1 MYEKVNALDKR
12 AIEELFL
19 SEDILMENAAMA
31 LERAVLQNASLGAK
45 VIILCGSG
53 DNGGDGYA
61 LARRLAGRFKT
72 LVFEMKPAKSPMC
85 QLQKERAKKVGVV
98 IKTYEEKNED
108 LECDVLIDCVVGSA
122 FKGELEPFLDF
133 ESLSQKARFKIACDI
148 PSGID
153 SKGRVDKGAFKADTT
168 ISMGAIKSCLLSDR
182 AKDYVGELKVGHL
195 GVFNRVYE
203 IPTDTFLLEKS
214 DLKLPLR
221 DKKNAHKGDYGHAH
235 VLLGKHSGAGLLSA
249 LSALSF
255 GSGVVSIQALEGEIT
270 SSNKP
275 LELVFCENFPNFLSA
290 FALGMGLES
299 FPKDFNKWL
308 ELAPCVLD
316 AGVFYHKEVLQAL
329 EKEVVLTPH
338 PKEFLSLLKLVGI
351 NISMLELLDNKLE
364 IARDFSQKYPKVVLL
379 LKGANTLIA
388 HQGRTFI
395 NTLGSVA
402 LAKAGSGDVL
412 AGLILSLLSQNY
424 TPLDA
429 AINASLA
436 HALAGLEFKNNYAL
450 TPLDLIEKIK
460 RLQKDKNG
468 SFKALAAIAKH

>member
-1 MYEKVNALDKR
+1 MLSVYEKVNALDKR

-61 LARRLAGRFKT
+61 LARRLVGRFKT

-98 IKTYEEKNED
+98 IKAYEENALNQN
-108 LECDVLIDCVVGSA
+108 LECDVLIDCVIGSH
-122 FKGELEPFLDF
+122 FKGGLEPFLNF

-153 SKGRVDKGAFKADTT
+153 SKGRVDKGAFKADLT

-182 AKDYVGELKVGHL
+182 AKDYIGELKVGHL
-195 GVFNRVYE
+195 GVFNQTYE

-249 LSALSF
+249 ISALSF
-255 GSGVVSIQALEGEIT
+255 GSGVVSVQALECEIT
-270 SSNKP
+270 SNNKP

-290 FALGMGLES
+290 FALGMGLENI
-299 FPKDFNKWL
+299 PKDFNKWL

-329 EKEVVLTPH
+329 EKEAILTPH

-388 HQGRTFI
+388 HQGQVFI
-395 NTLGSVA
+395 NILGSVA

-412 AGLILSLLSQNY
+412 AGLILSLLSQHY

-436 HALAGLEFKNNYAL
+436 HALASLEFKNNYAL

-460 RLQKDKNG
+460 RL
-468 SFKALAAIAKH
+468 

>member
-1 MYEKVNALDKR
+1 MLSVYEKVNALDKR
-12 AIEELFL
+12 ALEKFNL

-61 LARRLAGRFKT
+61 LARRLVGRFKT

-98 IKTYEEKNED
+98 IKAWEEKNED
-108 LECDVLIDCVVGSA
+108 LECDVLIDCVVGSN
-122 FKGELEPFLDF
+122 FRGELEPFLNF

-148 PSGID
+148 PSGIN
-153 SKGRVDKGAFKADTT
+153 SKGRVDKGAFKADMT

-195 GVFNRVYE
+195 GVFNQIYE

-221 DKKNAHKGDYGHAH
+221 DKKNAHKGNYGQAH
-235 VLLGKHSGAGLLSA
+235 ILLGKHSGAGLLSA

-255 GSGVVSIQALEGEIT
+255 GSGVVSVQALECEIT

-275 LELVFCENFPNFLSA
+275 LELVFCENFPNPLSA
-290 FALGMGLES
+290 FALGMGLEN

-388 HQGRTFI
+388 HQGRVFI
-395 NTLGSVA
+395 NILGSVA

-412 AGLILSLLSQNY
+412 AGLILSLLSQNH

-429 AINASLA
+429 TINASLA
-436 HALAGLEFKNNYAL
+436 HAIASLEFKNNYAL

-460 RLQKDKNG
+460 RL
-468 SFKALAAIAKH
+468 

>member
-1 MYEKVNALDKR
+1 MLSVYEKVNALDKR

-61 LARRLAGRFKT
+61 LARRLVGRFKT

-85 QLQKERAKKVGVV
+85 QLQKERAKKAGVV
-98 IKTYEEKNED
+98 IKAYEENALNQN
-108 LECDVLIDCVVGSA
+108 LECDVLIDCVIGSH
-122 FKGELEPFLDF
+122 FKGGLEPFLNF

-182 AKDYVGELKVGHL
+182 AKDYVGELEVGHL
-195 GVFNRVYE
+195 GVFNQNYE

-221 DKKNAHKGDYGHAH
+221 DRKNAHKGDYGHAH

-255 GSGVVSIQALEGEIT
+255 GSGVVSVQALECGIT
-270 SSNKP
+270 SNNKP
-275 LELVFCENFPNFLSA
+275 LELVFCENFPSPLSA
-290 FALGMGLES
+290 FALGMGLENI
-299 FPKDFNKWL
+299 PKDFNKWL

-329 EKEVVLTPH
+329 EKEVILTPH

-388 HQGRTFI
+388 HQGRIFI
-395 NTLGSVA
+395 NILGSVA

-412 AGLILSLLSQNY
+412 AGLIVSLLSQNY

-460 RLQKDKNG
+460 RL
-468 SFKALAAIAKH
+468 

>member
-1 MYEKVNALDKR
+1 MLSVYEKVNALDKR

-61 LARRLAGRFKT
+61 LARRLIGRFKT
-72 LVFEMKPAKSPMC
+72 LVFEMKLAKSPMC
-85 QLQKERAKKVGVV
+85 QLQKERAKKAGVV
-98 IKTYEEKNED
+98 IKAWEEKNED

-122 FKGELEPFLDF
+122 FKGELEPFLNF

-195 GVFNRVYE
+195 GVFNPIYE

-235 VLLGKHSGAGLLSA
+235 ILLGKHSGAGLLSA
-249 LSALSF
+249 ISALSF
-255 GSGVVSIQALEGEIT
+255 GSGVVSVQALEGEIT

-275 LELVFCENFPNFLSA
+275 LELVFCENFPNLLSA
-290 FALGMGLES
+290 FALGMGLENI
-299 FPKDFNKWL
+299 PKDFNKWL

-329 EKEVVLTPH
+329 EKEVILTPH

-351 NISMLELLDNKLE
+351 HISMLELLDNKLE

-388 HQGRTFI
+388 HQGQVFI
-395 NTLGSVA
+395 NNLGSVA

-412 AGLILSLLSQNY
+412 AGFILSLLSQNY

-460 RLQKDKNG
+460 RL
-468 SFKALAAIAKH
+468 

>member
-1 MYEKVNALDKR
+1 MLSVYEKVNALDKR
-12 AIEELFL
+12 ALEEWLL

-31 LERAVLQNASLGAK
+31 LERAVLENASLGAK

-61 LARRLAGRFKT
+61 LARRLAGRFRV
-72 LVFEMKPAKSPMC
+72 LVFEMKLAKSPMC
-85 QLQKERAKKVGVV
+85 QLQKERAKKVGVA
-98 IKTYEEKNED
+98 IKTWEYNHKD

-122 FKGELEPFLDF
+122 FKGGLEPFLDF

-153 SKGRVDKGAFKADTT
+153 SKGRVDKRAFKADTT

-195 GVFNRVYE
+195 GVFNQIYE

-221 DKKNAHKGDYGHAH
+221 DKRNAHKGDYGHAH

-255 GSGVVSIQALEGEIT
+255 GSGVVSVQALECEIT
-270 SSNKP
+270 SNNKP
-275 LELVFCENFPNFLSA
+275 LELVFCENFPKKISA
-290 FALGMGLES
+290 FALGMGLENI
-299 FPKDFNKWL
+299 PKDFKKWL

-329 EKEVVLTPH
+329 EKEVILTPH
-338 PKEFLSLLKLVGI
+338 PKEFLSLLKSVGI

-388 HQGRTFI
+388 HQGRIFI
-395 NTLGSVA
+395 NNLGSVA

-412 AGLILSLLSQNY
+412 AGLIVSLLAQNY

-460 RLQKDKNG
+460 RL
-468 SFKALAAIAKH
+468 

>member
-1 MYEKVNALDKR
+1 MLSVYEKVNALDKR
-12 AIEELFL
+12 AIEELLL

-31 LERAVLQNASLGAK
+31 LERAVLKNASLGAK

-61 LARRLAGRFKT
+61 LARRLAGRFRV
-72 LVFEMKPAKSPMC
+72 LVFEMKLAKSPMC

-98 IKTYEEKNED
+98 IKTWEDNHKD
-108 LECDVLIDCVVGSA
+108 LECDVLIDCVVGST

-153 SKGRVDKGAFKADTT
+153 SKGRVDKRAFKADLT
-168 ISMGAIKSCLLSDR
+168 ISMGAIKSCLLSDK

-195 GVFNRVYE
+195 GVFNQIYE

-255 GSGVVSIQALEGEIT
+255 GSGVVSVQALECEIT
-270 SSNKP
+270 SNNKP
-275 LELVFCENFPNFLSA
+275 LELVFCENFPNLLSA
-290 FALGMGLES
+290 FALGMGLENI
-299 FPKDFNKWL
+299 PKDFNKWL

-329 EKEVVLTPH
+329 EKEVILTPH

-364 IARDFSQKYPKVVLL
+364 IARDFSQKYPKVILL

-395 NTLGSVA
+395 NNLGSVA

-412 AGLILSLLSQNY
+412 AGLIVSLLSQNY

-436 HALAGLEFKNNYAL
+436 HALAGLEFKNHYAL
-450 TPLDLIEKIK
+450 TPLDLIEEIK
-460 RLQKDKNG
+460 RL
-468 SFKALAAIAKH
+468 

>member
-1 MYEKVNALDKR
+1 MLSVYEKVNALDKR
-12 AIEELFL
+12 AIEEWFL

-61 LARRLAGRFKT
+61 LARRLVGRFKT
-72 LVFEMKPAKSPMC
+72 LVFEMKRAKSPMC
-85 QLQKERAKKVGVV
+85 QLQQERAKKVGVV
-98 IKTYEEKNED
+98 IKAYEENALNQN
-108 LECDVLIDCVVGSA
+108 LECDVLIDCVIGSH
-122 FKGELEPFLDF
+122 FKGGLEPFLNF

-153 SKGRVDKGAFKADTT
+153 SKGRVDKRAFKADLT

-182 AKDYVGELKVGHL
+182 AKDYIGELKVGHL
-195 GVFNRVYE
+195 GVFNQTYE

-221 DKKNAHKGDYGHAH
+221 DRKNAHKGDYGHAH

-255 GSGVVSIQALEGEIT
+255 GSGVVSVQALECEIT
-270 SSNKP
+270 SNNKP
-275 LELVFCENFPNFLSA
+275 LELVFCENFPNSLSA
-290 FALGMGLES
+290 FALGMGLENI
-299 FPKDFNKWL
+299 PKDFNEWL

-329 EKEVVLTPH
+329 EKEAVLTPH

-388 HQGRTFI
+388 HQGQVFI
-395 NTLGSVA
+395 NILGSVA

-460 RLQKDKNG
+460 RL
-468 SFKALAAIAKH
+468 

>member
-1 MYEKVNALDKR
+1 MLPVYEKVDALDKR

-61 LARRLAGRFKT
+61 LARRLMGCFKT
-72 LVFEMKPAKSPMC
+72 LVFEMKRAKSPMC
-85 QLQKERAKKVGVV
+85 QLQQERAKKVGVV
-98 IKTYEEKNED
+98 IKTWEEKNED
-108 LECDVLIDCVVGSA
+108 LECDVLVDCVVGSA
-122 FKGELEPFLDF
+122 FKGELEPFLNF

-153 SKGRVDKGAFKADTT
+153 SKGRVDKRAFKADLT

-182 AKDYVGELKVGHL
+182 AKDYVGELKVAHL
-195 GVFNRVYE
+195 GVFNPIYE

-221 DKKNAHKGDYGHAH
+221 DRKNAHKGDYGHAH

-255 GSGVVSIQALEGEIT
+255 GSGVVSIQALECEIT
-270 SSNKP
+270 SNNKP
-275 LELVFCENFPNFLSA
+275 LELVFCENFPKKLSA
-290 FALGMGLES
+290 FALGMGLENI
-299 FPKDFNKWL
+299 PKDFNKWL
-308 ELAPCVLD
+308 GLAPCVLD

-329 EKEVVLTPH
+329 EKEVILTPH
-338 PKEFLSLLKLVGI
+338 PKEFLSLLKSVGI

-388 HQGRTFI
+388 HQGRVFI
-395 NTLGSVA
+395 NHLGSVA

-412 AGLILSLLSQNY
+412 AGLIVSLLSQNY

-460 RLQKDKNG
+460 RL
-468 SFKALAAIAKH
+468 

>member
-1 MYEKVNALDKR
+1 MLPVYEKVNALDKR

-61 LARRLAGRFKT
+61 LARRLMGRFKT
-72 LVFEMKPAKSPMC
+72 LVFEMKLAKSPMC
-85 QLQKERAKKVGVV
+85 QLQKERTKKAGVV
-98 IKTYEEKNED
+98 IKAWEEKNED
-108 LECDVLIDCVVGSA
+108 LECDVLVDCVVGSN
-122 FKGELEPFLDF
+122 FKGELEPFLNF

-153 SKGRVDKGAFKADTT
+153 SKGRVDKRAFKADTT

-195 GVFNRVYE
+195 GVFNPIYE

-255 GSGVVSIQALEGEIT
+255 GSGVVSVQALECEIT
-270 SSNKP
+270 SNNKP

-290 FALGMGLES
+290 FALGMGLENI
-299 FPKDFNKWL
+299 PKDFKKWL

-329 EKEVVLTPH
+329 EKEVILTPH

-388 HQGRTFI
+388 HQGQVFI
-395 NTLGSVA
+395 NNLGSVA

-412 AGLILSLLSQNY
+412 AGLIVSLLSQNY

-460 RLQKDKNG
+460 RL
-468 SFKALAAIAKH
+468 

>member
-1 MYEKVNALDKR
+1 MLSVYEKVDALDKR
-12 AIEELFL
+12 AIEEWFL

-61 LARRLAGRFKT
+61 LARRLIGRFRV
-72 LVFEMKPAKSPMC
+72 LVFEMKLAKSPMC

-98 IKTYEEKNED
+98 IKTWEDNHKD

-122 FKGELEPFLDF
+122 FKGGLEPFLDF

-195 GVFNRVYE
+195 GVFNQIYE

-221 DKKNAHKGDYGHAH
+221 DRKNAHKGDYGHAH

-255 GSGVVSIQALEGEIT
+255 GSGVVSVQALECEIT
-270 SSNKP
+270 SNNKP
-275 LELVFCENFPNFLSA
+275 LELVFCENFPNLLSA
-290 FALGMGLES
+290 FALGMGLENI
-299 FPKDFNKWL
+299 PKDFKKWL

-329 EKEVVLTPH
+329 EKEVILTPH

-395 NTLGSVA
+395 NNLGSVA

-412 AGLILSLLSQNY
+412 AGLIVSLLSQNY

-429 AINASLA
+429 TINASLA

-460 RLQKDKNG
+460 RL
-468 SFKALAAIAKH
+468 

>member
-1 MYEKVNALDKR
+1 MLSVYEKVNALDKR

-31 LERAVLQNASLGAK
+31 LERAVLQNASLGVK

-61 LARRLAGRFKT
+61 LARRLIGRFKT
-72 LVFEMKPAKSPMC
+72 LVFEMKLAKSPMC

-98 IKTYEEKNED
+98 IKTWEENALNQN
-108 LECDVLIDCVVGSA
+108 LECDVLIDCVIGSH
-122 FKGELEPFLDF
+122 FKGKLEPFLNF

-153 SKGRVDKGAFKADTT
+153 SKGRVDKGAFKADLT

-195 GVFNRVYE
+195 GVFNQIYE
-203 IPTDTFLLEKS
+203 IPTETFLLEKS

-255 GSGVVSIQALEGEIT
+255 GSGVVSVQALECEIT
-270 SSNKP
+270 SNNKP

-290 FALGMGLES
+290 FALGMGLENI
-299 FPKDFNKWL
+299 PKDFNKWL

-351 NISMLELLDNKLE
+351 HISMLELLDNKLE

-388 HQGRTFI
+388 HQGRVFI
-395 NTLGSVA
+395 NNLGSVA

-436 HALAGLEFKNNYAL
+436 HALAGLKFKNNYAL

-460 RLQKDKNG
+460 RL
-468 SFKALAAIAKH
+468 

>member
-1 MYEKVNALDKR
+1 MLSVYEKVNALDKR
-12 AIEELFL
+12 ALEKFNL

-31 LERAVLQNASLGAK
+31 LERAVLQNASLGTK

-61 LARRLAGRFKT
+61 LARRLVGRFKT
-72 LVFEMKPAKSPMC
+72 LVFEMKLAKSPMC

-98 IKTYEEKNED
+98 IKAWEEKNED
-108 LECDVLIDCVVGSA
+108 LECDVLIDCVVGSN
-122 FKGELEPFLDF
+122 FKGELEPFLNF
-133 ESLSQKARFKIACDI
+133 ESLSQKVRFKIACDI

-153 SKGRVDKGAFKADTT
+153 SKGRVDKRAFKAHMT

-182 AKDYVGELKVGHL
+182 VKDYVGELKVGHL
-195 GVFNRVYE
+195 GVFNQIYE

-235 VLLGKHSGAGLLSA
+235 ILLGKHSGAGLLSA
-249 LSALSF
+249 LSALNF
-255 GSGVVSIQALEGEIT
+255 GSGVVSVQALECEIT

-275 LELVFCENFPNFLSA
+275 LELVFCENFPNPLSA
-290 FALGMGLES
+290 FALGMGLEG

-388 HQGRTFI
+388 HQGQVFI
-395 NTLGSVA
+395 NILGSVA

-412 AGLILSLLSQNY
+412 AGLILSLLSQHY

-436 HALAGLEFKNNYAL
+436 HAIASLEFKNNYAL

-460 RLQKDKNG
+460 RL
-468 SFKALAAIAKH
+468 

>member
-1 MYEKVNALDKR
+1 MLSVYEKVNALDKR

-61 LARRLAGRFKT
+61 LARRLVGRFKT
-72 LVFEMKPAKSPMC
+72 LVFEMKLAKSPMC
-85 QLQKERAKKVGVV
+85 QLQQERAKKAGVV
-98 IKTYEEKNED
+98 IKTYEENALNQN
-108 LECDVLIDCVVGSA
+108 LECDVLIDCVIGSA
-122 FKGELEPFLDF
+122 FKGELEPFLNF

-153 SKGRVDKGAFKADTT
+153 SRGRVDKGAFKADMT

-182 AKDYVGELKVGHL
+182 AKDYIGELKVGHL
-195 GVFNRVYE
+195 GVFNPIYE

-255 GSGVVSIQALEGEIT
+255 GSGVVSIQALECEIT
-270 SSNKP
+270 SNNKP
-275 LELVFCENFPNFLSA
+275 LELVFCENFPNPLSA
-290 FALGMGLES
+290 FALGMGLENI
-299 FPKDFNKWL
+299 PKDFNKWL

-329 EKEVVLTPH
+329 EKEVILTPH

-395 NTLGSVA
+395 NNLGSVA

-412 AGLILSLLSQNY
+412 AGLIVSLLSQNY

-429 AINASLA
+429 AINASLV
-436 HALAGLEFKNNYAL
+436 HALASLEFKNNYAL
-450 TPLDLIEKIK
+450 TPLDLVEKIK
-460 RLQKDKNG
+460 RL
-468 SFKALAAIAKH
+468 

>member
-1 MYEKVNALDKR
+1 MLSVYEKVDALDKR

-61 LARRLAGRFKT
+61 LARRLIGRFRV
-72 LVFEMKPAKSPMC
+72 LVFEMKLAKSPMC

-98 IKTYEEKNED
+98 IKTWGEKNED
-108 LECDVLIDCVVGSA
+108 LECDVLVDCVVGSA
-122 FKGELEPFLDF
+122 FKGELEPFLNF

-153 SKGRVDKGAFKADTT
+153 SKGRVDKRAFKADLT

-182 AKDYVGELKVGHL
+182 AKDYVGELKVGYL
-195 GVFNRVYE
+195 GVFNPIYE

-221 DKKNAHKGDYGHAH
+221 DRKNAHKGDYGHAH

-255 GSGVVSIQALEGEIT
+255 GSGVVSVQALECEIT
-270 SSNKP
+270 SNNKP

-290 FALGMGLES
+290 FALGMGLENI
-299 FPKDFNKWL
+299 PKDFKKWL

-329 EKEVVLTPH
+329 EKEVILTPH

-388 HQGRTFI
+388 HQGQVFI
-395 NTLGSVA
+395 NILGSVA

-436 HALAGLEFKNNYAL
+436 HALASLEFKNNYAL

-460 RLQKDKNG
+460 RL
-468 SFKALAAIAKH
+468 

>member
-1 MYEKVNALDKR
+1 MLSVYEKVNALDKR
-12 AIEELFL
+12 ALEELFL

-31 LERAVLQNASLGAK
+31 LERAVLKNASLGAK

-61 LARRLAGRFKT
+61 LARRLMGRFKT
-72 LVFEMKPAKSPMC
+72 LVFEMKLAKSPMC
-85 QLQKERAKKVGVV
+85 RLQKERAKKAGVV
-98 IKTYEEKNED
+98 IKAYEEKNQN

-153 SKGRVDKGAFKADTT
+153 SKGMVDKRAFKADLT

-195 GVFNRVYE
+195 GVFNPIYE

-255 GSGVVSIQALEGEIT
+255 GSGVVSIQALECEIT
-270 SSNKP
+270 SNNKP
-275 LELVFCENFPNFLSA
+275 LELVFCENFPKKLSA
-290 FALGMGLES
+290 FALGMGLENI
-299 FPKDFNKWL
+299 PKDFKKWL
-308 ELAPCVLD
+308 GLAPCVLD

-329 EKEVVLTPH
+329 EKEVILTPH

-395 NTLGSVA
+395 NNLGSVA

-460 RLQKDKNG
+460 RL
-468 SFKALAAIAKH
+468 

>member
-1 MYEKVNALDKR
+1 MLSVYEKVNALDKR

-61 LARRLAGRFKT
+61 LARRLVGRFKT

-85 QLQKERAKKVGVV
+85 QLQKERAKKAGVV
-98 IKTYEEKNED
+98 IKTYEENALNQN
-108 LECDVLIDCVVGSA
+108 LECDVLIDCVIGSN

-153 SKGRVDKGAFKADTT
+153 SKGRVDKGAFKADLT
-168 ISMGAIKSCLLSDR
+168 ISMGATKSCLLSDR
-182 AKDYVGELKVGHL
+182 AKDYVGELEVGHL
-195 GVFNRVYE
+195 GVFNPIYE

-255 GSGVVSIQALEGEIT
+255 GSGVVSVQALECEIT
-270 SSNKP
+270 SNNKP
-275 LELVFCENFPNFLSA
+275 LELVFCENFPNLLSA
-290 FALGMGLES
+290 FALGMGLENI
-299 FPKDFNKWL
+299 PKDFEKWL

-329 EKEVVLTPH
+329 EKEAVLTPH

-395 NTLGSVA
+395 NILGSVA

-436 HALAGLEFKNNYAL
+436 HALASLEFKNNYAL
-450 TPLDLIEKIK
+450 VPLDLIEKIK
-460 RLQKDKNG
+460 RL
-468 SFKALAAIAKH
+468 

>member
-1 MYEKVNALDKR
+1 MLSVYEKVNALDKR
-12 AIEELFL
+12 ALEEFNL
-19 SEDILMENAAMA
+19 SQDILMENAAMA

-61 LARRLAGRFKT
+61 LARRLVGRFKT

-98 IKTYEEKNED
+98 IKAWGEKNED
-108 LECDVLIDCVVGSA
+108 LECDALIDCVVGST
-122 FKGELEPFLDF
+122 FKGELEPFLNF

-148 PSGID
+148 PSGIN
-153 SKGRVDKGAFKADTT
+153 SKGRVDKGAFKADMT

-182 AKDYVGELKVGHL
+182 AKDYIGELKVGHL
-195 GVFNRVYE
+195 GVFNPIYE

-255 GSGVVSIQALEGEIT
+255 GSGVVSVQALEGEIT

-275 LELVFCENFPNFLSA
+275 LELVFCENFPNPLSA
-290 FALGMGLES
+290 FALGMGLENI
-299 FPKDFNKWL
+299 PKDFNKWL

-316 AGVFYHKEVLQAL
+316 AGVFYHKEILQAL

-338 PKEFLSLLKLVGI
+338 PKEFLSLLKLVGV

-388 HQGRTFI
+388 HQGQVFI
-395 NTLGSVA
+395 NNLGSVA

-460 RLQKDKNG
+460 RL
-468 SFKALAAIAKH
+468 

>member
-1 MYEKVNALDKR
+1 MLSVYEKVNALDKR

-61 LARRLAGRFKT
+61 LARRLMGRFRV
-72 LVFEMKPAKSPMC
+72 LVFEMKLAKSPMC
-85 QLQKERAKKVGVV
+85 QLQKERAKKAGVA
-98 IKTYEEKNED
+98 IKTYEENALNQN
-108 LECDVLIDCVVGSA
+108 LECDVLIDCVVGSN
-122 FKGELEPFLDF
+122 FKGGLEPFLDF

-153 SKGRVDKGAFKADTT
+153 SKGRVDKRAFKADMT

-195 GVFNRVYE
+195 GVFNPIYE

-221 DKKNAHKGDYGHAH
+221 DRKNAHKGDYGHAH

-249 LSALSF
+249 ISALSF
-255 GSGVVSIQALEGEIT
+255 GSGVVSVQALECEIT
-270 SSNKP
+270 SNNKP
-275 LELVFCENFPNFLSA
+275 LELVFCENFPKKLSA
-290 FALGMGLES
+290 FALGMGLEGL
-299 FPKDFNKWL
+299 PKDFKKWL
-308 ELAPCVLD
+308 GLAPCVLD

-329 EKEVVLTPH
+329 EKEVILTPH

-364 IARDFSQKYPKVVLL
+364 IVRDFSQKYPKVVLL

-388 HQGRTFI
+388 HQGRVFI
-395 NTLGSVA
+395 NNLGSVA

-412 AGLILSLLSQNY
+412 AGLIVSLLSQNY

-460 RLQKDKNG
+460 RL
-468 SFKALAAIAKH
+468 

>member
-1 MYEKVNALDKR
+1 MLSVYEKVKALDKR
-12 AIEELFL
+12 ALEEFNL

-98 IKTYEEKNED
+98 IKTWEEKNED
-108 LECDVLIDCVVGSA
+108 SEYDVLIDCVVGSN
-122 FKGELEPFLDF
+122 FKGELEPFLNF

-153 SKGRVDKGAFKADTT
+153 SKGRVDKRAFKADMT

-182 AKDYVGELKVGHL
+182 AKDYIGELKVGHL
-195 GVFNRVYE
+195 GVFNQIYE

-221 DKKNAHKGDYGHAH
+221 DKKNAHKGNYGHAH
-235 VLLGKHSGAGLLSA
+235 ILLGKHSGAGLLSA
-249 LSALSF
+249 LSALNF
-255 GSGVVSIQALEGEIT
+255 GSGVVSVQALECEIT

-275 LELVFCENFPNFLSA
+275 LELVFCENFPNPLSA
-290 FALGMGLES
+290 FALGMGLEG

-388 HQGRTFI
+388 HQGRIFI
-395 NTLGSVA
+395 NILGSVA

-429 AINASLA
+429 TINASLV
-436 HALAGLEFKNNYAL
+436 HAMASLEFKNNYAL

-460 RLQKDKNG
+460 RL
-468 SFKALAAIAKH
+468 

>member
-1 MYEKVNALDKR
+1 MLSVYEKVNALDKR
-12 AIEELFL
+12 ALEEWLL
-19 SEDILMENAAMA
+19 SEDVLMENAAMA

-61 LARRLAGRFKT
+61 LARRLVGRFKT
-72 LVFEMKPAKSPMC
+72 LVFEMKLAKSPMC
-85 QLQKERAKKVGVV
+85 QLQKERAKKVGVA
-98 IKTYEEKNED
+98 IKAWEDNPKD

-153 SKGRVDKGAFKADTT
+153 SKGRVDKRAFKADMT

-182 AKDYVGELKVGHL
+182 AKDYIGELKVGHL
-195 GVFNRVYE
+195 GVFNQIYE

-221 DKKNAHKGDYGHAH
+221 DRKNAHKGDYGHAH

-255 GSGVVSIQALEGEIT
+255 GSGVVSVQALECEIT

-275 LELVFCENFPNFLSA
+275 LELVFCENFPKKLSA
-290 FALGMGLES
+290 FALGMGLEG
-299 FPKDFNKWL
+299 FPKDFKKWL
-308 ELAPCVLD
+308 GLAPCVLD

-329 EKEVVLTPH
+329 EKEVILTPH
-338 PKEFLSLLKLVGI
+338 PKEFLSLLKSVGI

-388 HQGRTFI
+388 HQGRVFI
-395 NTLGSVA
+395 NNLGSVA

-412 AGLILSLLSQNY
+412 AGLILSLLAQKY

-429 AINASLA
+429 AINASLV
-436 HALAGLEFKNNYAL
+436 HALAGLGFKNRYAL

-460 RLQKDKNG
+460 RL
-468 SFKALAAIAKH
+468 

>member
-1 MYEKVNALDKR
+1 MLSVYEKGNALDKR

-31 LERAVLQNASLGAK
+31 LEKAVLQNASLGAK

-61 LARRLAGRFKT
+61 LARRLIGRFKT
-72 LVFEMKPAKSPMC
+72 LVFEMKLAKSPMC
-85 QLQKERAKKVGVV
+85 QLQKERAKKVGVT
-98 IKTYEEKNED
+98 IKAWEEKNED

-195 GVFNRVYE
+195 GVFNPIYE

-255 GSGVVSIQALEGEIT
+255 GSGVVSVQALECEIT
-270 SSNKP
+270 SNNKP
-275 LELVFCENFPNFLSA
+275 LELVFCENFPKKLSA
-290 FALGMGLES
+290 FALGMGLENI
-299 FPKDFNKWL
+299 PKDFKKWL
-308 ELAPCVLD
+308 GLAPCVLD

-329 EKEVVLTPH
+329 EKEVILTPH

-395 NTLGSVA
+395 NILGSVA

-412 AGLILSLLSQNY
+412 AGLIVSLLSQNY

-436 HALAGLEFKNNYAL
+436 HALAGLEFKNHYAL

-460 RLQKDKNG
+460 RL
-468 SFKALAAIAKH
+468 

>member
-1 MYEKVNALDKR
+1 MLSVYEKVNALDKR
-12 AIEELFL
+12 AIEEWLL
-19 SEDILMENAAMA
+19 SEDVLMENAAMA
-31 LERAVLQNASLGAK
+31 LEKAVLQNASLGAK

-61 LARRLAGRFKT
+61 LARRLIGRFKT
-72 LVFEMKPAKSPMC
+72 LVFEMKLAKSPMC

-98 IKTYEEKNED
+98 IKAWEEKNED

-153 SKGRVDKGAFKADTT
+153 SKGRVDKRAFKADLT

-195 GVFNRVYE
+195 GVFNPIYE

-249 LSALSF
+249 ISALSF
-255 GSGVVSIQALEGEIT
+255 GSGVVSIQALECEIT
-270 SSNKP
+270 SNNKP
-275 LELVFCENFPNFLSA
+275 LELVFCENFPKKLSA
-290 FALGMGLES
+290 FALGMGLENI
-299 FPKDFNKWL
+299 PKDFKKWL

-329 EKEVVLTPH
+329 EKEAVLTPH

-395 NTLGSVA
+395 NILGSVA

-450 TPLDLIEKIK
+450 TPLDLVEKIK
-460 RLQKDKNG
+460 RL
-468 SFKALAAIAKH
+468 

>member
-1 MYEKVNALDKR
+1 MLSVYEKGNALDKR
-12 AIEELFL
+12 ALEEWLL

-31 LERAVLQNASLGAK
+31 LERAVLKNASLGAK
-45 VIILCGSG
+45 VIILCGGG

-61 LARRLAGRFKT
+61 LARRLMGRFKT
-72 LVFEMKPAKSPMC
+72 LVFEMKLAKSPMC

-98 IKTYEEKNED
+98 IKTWEDNHKD

-153 SKGRVDKGAFKADTT
+153 SKGRVDKRAFKADTT
-168 ISMGAIKSCLLSDR
+168 ISMGAIKSCLLSDK
-182 AKDYVGELKVGHL
+182 AKDYIGELKVGHL
-195 GVFNRVYE
+195 GVFNQIYE

-255 GSGVVSIQALEGEIT
+255 GSGVVSVQALECEIT
-270 SSNKP
+270 SNNKP
-275 LELVFCENFPNFLSA
+275 LELVFCENFPKKLSA
-290 FALGMGLES
+290 FALGMGLEGL
-299 FPKDFNKWL
+299 PKDFEKWL

-329 EKEVVLTPH
+329 EKEAILTPH
-338 PKEFLSLLKLVGI
+338 PKEFLSLLKSVGI

-388 HQGRTFI
+388 HQGRVFI
-395 NTLGSVA
+395 NHLGSVA

-412 AGLILSLLSQNY
+412 AGLIVSLLAQNY

-429 AINASLA
+429 AISASLA

-460 RLQKDKNG
+460 RL
-468 SFKALAAIAKH
+468 

>member
-1 MYEKVNALDKR
+1 MLSVYEKVNALDKR

-19 SEDILMENAAMA
+19 SQDILMENAAMA

-98 IKTYEEKNED
+98 IKAWGEKNED
-108 LECDVLIDCVVGSA
+108 LECDALIDCVIGSA
-122 FKGELEPFLDF
+122 FKGGLDPFLNF

-153 SKGRVDKGAFKADTT
+153 SKGRVDKGAFKADLT

-182 AKDYVGELKVGHL
+182 AKDYIGELKVGHL
-195 GVFNRVYE
+195 GVFNPIYE

-255 GSGVVSIQALEGEIT
+255 GTGVVSVQALEGEIT

-275 LELVFCENFPNFLSA
+275 LELVFCENFPDSLSA
-290 FALGMGLES
+290 FALGMGLENI
-299 FPKDFNKWL
+299 PKDFNKWL

-338 PKEFLSLLKLVGI
+338 PKEFLSLLKLVGV

-388 HQGRTFI
+388 HQGRVFI
-395 NTLGSVA
+395 NNLGSVA

-460 RLQKDKNG
+460 RL
-468 SFKALAAIAKH
+468 

>member
-1 MYEKVNALDKR
+1 MLSVYEKVDALDKR

-31 LERAVLQNASLGAK
+31 LEKAVLQNASLGAK

-61 LARRLAGRFKT
+61 LARRLVGRFKT
-72 LVFEMKPAKSPMC
+72 LVFEMKRAKSPMC
-85 QLQKERAKKVGVV
+85 QLQKERAKKAGVV
-98 IKTYEEKNED
+98 IKTWEEKNED

-122 FKGELEPFLDF
+122 FKGGLEPFLDF

-153 SKGRVDKGAFKADTT
+153 SKGRVDKRAFKADLT
-168 ISMGAIKSCLLSDR
+168 ISMGAIKSCLLSDK

-195 GVFNRVYE
+195 GVFNQIYE

-255 GSGVVSIQALEGEIT
+255 GSGVVSVQALECEIT
-270 SSNKP
+270 SNNKP
-275 LELVFCENFPNFLSA
+275 LELVFCENFPNFLNA
-290 FALGMGLES
+290 FALGMGLENI
-299 FPKDFNKWL
+299 PKDFKKWL

-316 AGVFYHKEVLQAL
+316 AGVFYHKEILQAL
-329 EKEVVLTPH
+329 EKEVILTPH

-395 NTLGSVA
+395 NNLGSVA

-460 RLQKDKNG
+460 RL
-468 SFKALAAIAKH
+468 

>member
-1 MYEKVNALDKR
+1 MLSVYEKVNALDKR
-12 AIEELFL
+12 ALEEWLL
-19 SEDILMENAAMA
+19 SEDVLMENAAMA
-31 LERAVLQNASLGAK
+31 LERAVLKNASLGAK

-61 LARRLAGRFKT
+61 LARRLMGRFKT
-72 LVFEMKPAKSPMC
+72 LVFEMKLAKSPMC
-85 QLQKERAKKVGVV
+85 QLQKERAKKVGVI
-98 IKTYEEKNED
+98 IKTWEEKNED

-133 ESLSQKARFKIACDI
+133 ESLSQKAHFKIACDI

-153 SKGRVDKGAFKADTT
+153 SKGRVDKRAFKADMT
-168 ISMGAIKSCLLSDR
+168 ISMGAIKSCLLSDK
-182 AKDYVGELKVGHL
+182 AKDYIGELKVGHL
-195 GVFNRVYE
+195 GVFNQIYE
-203 IPTDTFLLEKS
+203 NPTETFLLEKS

-221 DKKNAHKGDYGHAH
+221 DRKNAHKGDYGHAH
-235 VLLGKHSGAGLLSA
+235 VFLGKHSGAGLLSA
-249 LSALSF
+249 ISALSF
-255 GSGVVSIQALEGEIT
+255 GSGVVSVQALECEIT
-270 SSNKP
+270 SNNKP
-275 LELVFCENFPNFLSA
+275 LELVFCENFPNPLSA
-290 FALGMGLES
+290 FALGMGLENI
-299 FPKDFNKWL
+299 PKDFKKWL
-308 ELAPCVLD
+308 GLAPCILD

-329 EKEVVLTPH
+329 EKEVILTPH

-388 HQGRTFI
+388 HQGRVFI
-395 NTLGSVA
+395 NILGSVA

-412 AGLILSLLSQNY
+412 AGLIVSLLSQNY

-436 HALAGLEFKNNYAL
+436 HALASLEFKNNYAL

-460 RLQKDKNG
+460 RL
-468 SFKALAAIAKH
+468 

>member
-12 AIEELFL
+12 VLEKFNL

-31 LERAVLQNASLGAK
+31 LERAVLQNASLGTK

-98 IKTYEEKNED
+98 IKAWEEKNED
-108 LECDVLIDCVVGSA
+108 LECDVLIDCVVGSN
-122 FKGELEPFLDF
+122 FKGELEPFLNF

-148 PSGID
+148 PSGIN
-153 SKGRVDKGAFKADTT
+153 SKGRVDKGAFKADMT
-168 ISMGAIKSCLLSDR
+168 ISMGTIKSCLLSDR
-182 AKDYVGELKVGHL
+182 AKDYIGELKVGHL
-195 GVFNRVYE
+195 GVFNQIYE

-255 GSGVVSIQALEGEIT
+255 GSGVVSVQALECEIT
-270 SSNKP
+270 SNNKP
-275 LELVFCENFPNFLSA
+275 LELVFCENFPNPLSA
-290 FALGMGLES
+290 FALGMGLEN

-388 HQGRTFI
+388 HQGRVFI
-395 NTLGSVA
+395 NILGSVA

-412 AGLILSLLSQNY
+412 AGLILSLLSQHY

-429 AINASLA
+429 TINASLA
-436 HALAGLEFKNNYAL
+436 HAIASLEFKNNYAL

-460 RLQKDKNG
+460 RL
-468 SFKALAAIAKH
+468 

>member
-1 MYEKVNALDKR
+1 MLSVYEKVNALDKR
-12 AIEELFL
+12 ALEKFNL

-31 LERAVLQNASLGAK
+31 LERAVLQNASLGTK

-61 LARRLAGRFKT
+61 LARRLVGRFKT

-98 IKTYEEKNED
+98 IKAWEEKNED
-108 LECDVLIDCVVGSA
+108 LECNALIDCVVGSN
-122 FKGELEPFLDF
+122 FKGELEPFLNF
-133 ESLSQKARFKIACDI
+133 ESLSQKACFKIACDI

-153 SKGRVDKGAFKADTT
+153 SKGRVDKGAFKADMT

-182 AKDYVGELKVGHL
+182 AKDYIGELKVGHL
-195 GVFNRVYE
+195 GVFNQIYE

-235 VLLGKHSGAGLLSA
+235 ILLGKHSGAGLLSA
-249 LSALSF
+249 LSALNF
-255 GSGVVSIQALEGEIT
+255 GSGVVSVQALECEIT

-275 LELVFCENFPNFLSA
+275 LELVFCENFPNLLSA
-290 FALGMGLES
+290 FALGMGLEG

-316 AGVFYHKEVLQAL
+316 AGVFYHKEILQAL

-351 NISMLELLDNKLE
+351 DISMLELLDNKLE

-388 HQGRTFI
+388 HQGQVFI
-395 NTLGSVA
+395 NILGSVA

-412 AGLILSLLSQNY
+412 AGLILSLLSQHY

-436 HALAGLEFKNNYAL
+436 HAIASLEFKNNYAL

-460 RLQKDKNG
+460 RL
-468 SFKALAAIAKH
+468 

>member
-1 MYEKVNALDKR
+1 MLSVYEKGNALDKR
-12 AIEELFL
+12 AIEEWLL
-19 SEDILMENAAMA
+19 SEDVLMENAAMA

-61 LARRLAGRFKT
+61 LARRLVGRFKT
-72 LVFEMKPAKSPMC
+72 LVFEMKLAKSPMC
-85 QLQKERAKKVGVV
+85 QLQKERAKKAGVT
-98 IKTYEEKNED
+98 IKTYEENALNQD
-108 LECDVLIDCVVGSA
+108 LECDVLIDCVIGSN

-153 SKGRVDKGAFKADTT
+153 SKGRVDKRAFKADLT

-195 GVFNRVYE
+195 GVFNPIYE

-221 DKKNAHKGDYGHAH
+221 DRKNAHKGDYGHAH

-255 GSGVVSIQALEGEIT
+255 GSGVVSVQALECEIT
-270 SSNKP
+270 SNNKP

-290 FALGMGLES
+290 FALGMGLENI
-299 FPKDFNKWL
+299 PKDFNKWL

-329 EKEVVLTPH
+329 EKEVILTPH

-412 AGLILSLLSQNY
+412 AGLIVSLLSQNY

-460 RLQKDKNG
+460 RL
-468 SFKALAAIAKH
+468 

>member
-1 MYEKVNALDKR
+1 MLSVYEKVNALDKR
-12 AIEELFL
+12 VLEEWLL

-61 LARRLAGRFKT
+61 LARRLAGRFKV
-72 LVFEMKPAKSPMC
+72 LVFEMKLAKSPMC
-85 QLQKERAKKVGVV
+85 QLQKERVKKVGVV
-98 IKTYEEKNED
+98 IKTWEDNHKD
-108 LECDVLIDCVVGSA
+108 LECDVLVDCVVGSA
-122 FKGELEPFLDF
+122 FKGGLEPFLDF

-153 SKGRVDKGAFKADTT
+153 SKGRVDKRAFKADMT
-168 ISMGAIKSCLLSDR
+168 ISMGAIKSCLLSDK
-182 AKDYVGELKVGHL
+182 AKDYIGELKVGHL
-195 GVFNRVYE
+195 GVFNQIYE

-255 GSGVVSIQALEGEIT
+255 GSGVVSIQALECEIT
-270 SSNKP
+270 SNNKP
-275 LELVFCENFPNFLSA
+275 LELVFCENFPKKLSA
-290 FALGMGLES
+290 FALGMGLEGL
-299 FPKDFNKWL
+299 PKDFKKWL
-308 ELAPCVLD
+308 GLAPCVLD

-329 EKEVVLTPH
+329 EKEVILTPH
-338 PKEFLSLLKLVGI
+338 PKEFLSLLKSVGI
-351 NISMLELLDNKLE
+351 SISMLELLDNKLE

-388 HQGRTFI
+388 HQGRVFI
-395 NTLGSVA
+395 NNLGSVA

-412 AGLILSLLSQNY
+412 AGLIVSLLSQNY

-436 HALAGLEFKNNYAL
+436 HALAGLESKNNYAL

-460 RLQKDKNG
+460 RL
-468 SFKALAAIAKH
+468 

>member
-1 MYEKVNALDKR
+1 MLSVYEKVNALDKR
-12 AIEELFL
+12 VLEEWLL

-61 LARRLAGRFKT
+61 LARRLTGRFKV
-72 LVFEMKPAKSPMC
+72 LVFEMKLAKSPMC

-98 IKTYEEKNED
+98 IKTWEDNHKD

-153 SKGRVDKGAFKADTT
+153 SKGRVDKRAFKADMT
-168 ISMGAIKSCLLSDR
+168 ISMGAIKSCLLNDK
-182 AKDYVGELKVGHL
+182 AKDYIGELKVGHL
-195 GVFNRVYE
+195 GVFNQIYE

-221 DKKNAHKGDYGHAH
+221 DRKNAHKGDYGHAH

-255 GSGVVSIQALEGEIT
+255 GSGVVSIQALECEIT
-270 SSNKP
+270 SNNKP
-275 LELVFCENFPNFLSA
+275 LELVFCENFPKKLSA
-290 FALGMGLES
+290 FALGMGLENI
-299 FPKDFNKWL
+299 PKDFKKWL
-308 ELAPCVLD
+308 GLAPCVLD

-329 EKEVVLTPH
+329 EKEVILTPH
-338 PKEFLSLLKLVGI
+338 PKEFLSLLKSVGI

-379 LKGANTLIA
+379 LKGSNTLIA
-388 HQGRTFI
+388 HQGRVFI
-395 NTLGSVA
+395 NNLGSVA

-412 AGLILSLLSQNY
+412 AGLIVSLLAQKY

-436 HALAGLEFKNNYAL
+436 HALAGLEFKNHYAL

-460 RLQKDKNG
+460 RL
-468 SFKALAAIAKH
+468 

>member
-1 MYEKVNALDKR
+1 MLSVYEKVNALDKR
-12 AIEELFL
+12 ALEKFNL

-61 LARRLAGRFKT
+61 LARRLVGGFKT

-98 IKTYEEKNED
+98 IKTWEEKNED
-108 LECDVLIDCVVGSA
+108 LECDVLIDCVVGSN
-122 FKGELEPFLDF
+122 FKGELEPFLNF

-153 SKGRVDKGAFKADTT
+153 SKGRVDKRAFKADMT

-182 AKDYVGELKVGHL
+182 AKDYAGELKVGHL
-195 GVFNRVYE
+195 GVFNPIYE

-235 VLLGKHSGAGLLSA
+235 ILLGKHSGAGLLSA
-249 LSALSF
+249 LSALNF
-255 GSGVVSIQALEGEIT
+255 GSGVVSVQALECEIT

-275 LELVFCENFPNFLSA
+275 LELVFCENFPNPLSA
-290 FALGMGLES
+290 FALGMGLENI
-299 FPKDFNKWL
+299 PKDFNKWL

-388 HQGRTFI
+388 HQGQVFI
-395 NTLGSVA
+395 NILGSVA

-436 HALAGLEFKNNYAL
+436 HALASLEFKNNYAL

-460 RLQKDKNG
+460 RL
-468 SFKALAAIAKH
+468 

>member
-1 MYEKVNALDKR
+1 MLSVYEKVDSLDKR
-12 AIEELFL
+12 ALEEWLL
-19 SEDILMENAAMA
+19 SEDVLMENAAMA

-61 LARRLAGRFKT
+61 LARRLAGRFRV
-72 LVFEMKPAKSPMC
+72 LVFEMKLAKSPMC

-98 IKTYEEKNED
+98 IKAWEEKNED

-122 FKGELEPFLDF
+122 FKGELEPFLNF

-153 SKGRVDKGAFKADTT
+153 SKGRVDKRAFKADMT

-195 GVFNRVYE
+195 GVFNQIYE
-203 IPTDTFLLEKS
+203 IPTETFLLEKS

-221 DKKNAHKGDYGHAH
+221 DRKNAHKGDYGHAH

-255 GSGVVSIQALEGEIT
+255 GSGVVSVQALECEIT
-270 SSNKP
+270 SNNKP
-275 LELVFCENFPNFLSA
+275 LELVFCENFPKKLSA
-290 FALGMGLES
+290 FALGMGLENI
-299 FPKDFNKWL
+299 PKDFNEWL
-308 ELAPCVLD
+308 GLAPCVLD

-329 EKEVVLTPH
+329 EKEVILTPH
-338 PKEFLSLLKLVGI
+338 PKEFLSLLKSVGI

-388 HQGRTFI
+388 HQGRVFI
-395 NTLGSVA
+395 NNLGSVA

-412 AGLILSLLSQNY
+412 AGLIVSLLAQKY

-460 RLQKDKNG
+460 RL
-468 SFKALAAIAKH
+468 

>member
-1 MYEKVNALDKR
+1 MLSVYEKVDALDKR
-12 AIEELFL
+12 ALEEWLL
-19 SEDILMENAAMA
+19 SEDVLMENAAMA

-61 LARRLAGRFKT
+61 LARRLIGRFKT
-72 LVFEMKPAKSPMC
+72 LVFEMKLAKSPMC

-98 IKTYEEKNED
+98 IKTWEDNHKD
-108 LECDVLIDCVVGSA
+108 LECDVLVDCVVGSA

-153 SKGRVDKGAFKADTT
+153 SKGRVDKRAFKADTT

-195 GVFNRVYE
+195 GVFNQIYE

-221 DKKNAHKGDYGHAH
+221 DRKNAHKGDYGHAH

-255 GSGVVSIQALEGEIT
+255 GSGVVSIQALECEIT
-270 SSNKP
+270 SNNKP
-275 LELVFCENFPNFLSA
+275 LELVFCENFPKKLSA
-290 FALGMGLES
+290 FALGMGLENI
-299 FPKDFNKWL
+299 PKDFNEWL
-308 ELAPCVLD
+308 RLATCVLD

-338 PKEFLSLLKLVGI
+338 PKEFLSLLKSVGI

-379 LKGANTLIA
+379 LKGSNTLIA
-388 HQGRTFI
+388 HQGRVFI
-395 NTLGSVA
+395 NHLGSVA

-412 AGLILSLLSQNY
+412 AGLIVSLLSQNY

-460 RLQKDKNG
+460 RL
-468 SFKALAAIAKH
+468 

>member
-1 MYEKVNALDKR
+1 MLSVYEKVDALDKR

-19 SEDILMENAAMA
+19 SEDVLMENAAMA
-31 LERAVLQNASLGAK
+31 LERAVLKNASLGAK

-61 LARRLAGRFKT
+61 LARRLAGRFRV
-72 LVFEMKPAKSPMC
+72 LVFEMKRAKSPMC
-85 QLQKERAKKVGVV
+85 QLQKERVKKAGVV
-98 IKTYEEKNED
+98 IKTYEENALNQN
-108 LECDVLIDCVVGSA
+108 LECDVLIDCVIGSN
-122 FKGELEPFLDF
+122 FKGKLEPFLNF

-153 SKGRVDKGAFKADTT
+153 SKGRVDKGAFKADMT

-182 AKDYVGELKVGHL
+182 AKDYIGELEVGHL
-195 GVFNRVYE
+195 GVFNQTYE

-235 VLLGKHSGAGLLSA
+235 ILLGKHSGAGLLSA

-255 GSGVVSIQALEGEIT
+255 GSGVVSVQALECEIT
-270 SSNKP
+270 SNNKP

-290 FALGMGLES
+290 FALGMGLENI
-299 FPKDFNKWL
+299 PKDFNKWL

-329 EKEVVLTPH
+329 EKEVILTPH

-364 IARDFSQKYPKVVLL
+364 IARDFSQKYPNVVLL

-388 HQGRTFI
+388 HQGRVFI
-395 NTLGSVA
+395 NNLGSVA

-429 AINASLA
+429 TINASLA
-436 HALAGLEFKNNYAL
+436 HALASLEFKNNYAL

-460 RLQKDKNG
+460 RL
-468 SFKALAAIAKH
+468 

>member
-1 MYEKVNALDKR
+1 MLSVYEKVDALDKR
-12 AIEELFL
+12 ALEEWLL

-31 LERAVLQNASLGAK
+31 LERAVLKNASLGAK

-61 LARRLAGRFKT
+61 LARRLMGRFKV
-72 LVFEMKPAKSPMC
+72 LVFEIKLAKSPMC

-98 IKTYEEKNED
+98 IKTWEDNHKD

-153 SKGRVDKGAFKADTT
+153 SKGRVDKRAFKADMT

-195 GVFNRVYE
+195 GVFNQIYE

-255 GSGVVSIQALEGEIT
+255 GSGVVSVQALECEIT
-270 SSNKP
+270 SNNKP
-275 LELVFCENFPNFLSA
+275 LELVFCENFPNPLSA
-290 FALGMGLES
+290 FALGMGLEGL
-299 FPKDFNKWL
+299 PKDFKKWL
-308 ELAPCVLD
+308 GLAPCVLD

-329 EKEVVLTPH
+329 EKEVILTPH
-338 PKEFLSLLKLVGI
+338 PKEFLSLLKSVGI

-388 HQGRTFI
+388 HQGRVFI
-395 NTLGSVA
+395 NNLGSVA

-412 AGLILSLLSQNY
+412 AGLIVSLLAQKY

-460 RLQKDKNG
+460 RL
-468 SFKALAAIAKH
+468 

>member
-1 MYEKVNALDKR
+1 MLSVYEKVNALDKR
-12 AIEELFL
+12 ALEEWLL

-61 LARRLAGRFKT
+61 LARRLMGSFKT
-72 LVFEMKPAKSPMC
+72 LVFEMKLAKSPMC
-85 QLQKERAKKVGVV
+85 QLQKERAKKVGVA
-98 IKTYEEKNED
+98 IKTWEEKNED

-122 FKGELEPFLDF
+122 FKGGLEPFLDF

-153 SKGRVDKGAFKADTT
+153 SKGRVDKRAFKADMT

-195 GVFNRVYE
+195 GVFNQIYE
-203 IPTDTFLLEKS
+203 IPTETFLLEKS

-221 DKKNAHKGDYGHAH
+221 DRKNAHKGDYGHAH

-255 GSGVVSIQALEGEIT
+255 GSGVVSVQALECEIT
-270 SSNKP
+270 SNNKP
-275 LELVFCENFPNFLSA
+275 LELVFCENFPKKLSA
-290 FALGMGLES
+290 FALGMGLENI
-299 FPKDFNKWL
+299 PKDFKKWL
-308 ELAPCVLD
+308 GLAPCVLD

-329 EKEVVLTPH
+329 EKEVILTPH
-338 PKEFLSLLKLVGI
+338 PKEFLSLLKSVGI

-388 HQGRTFI
+388 HQGRVFI
-395 NTLGSVA
+395 NNLGSVA

-412 AGLILSLLSQNY
+412 AGLIVSLLSQSY

-450 TPLDLIEKIK
+450 TPLDLVEKIK
-460 RLQKDKNG
+460 RL
-468 SFKALAAIAKH
+468 

>member
-1 MYEKVNALDKR
+1 MLSVYEKVDALDKR
-12 AIEELFL
+12 ALEEFNL

-31 LERAVLQNASLGAK
+31 LERAVLQNASLGTK

-61 LARRLAGRFKT
+61 LARRLVGRFKT
-72 LVFEMKPAKSPMC
+72 LVFEMKRAKSPMC

-98 IKTYEEKNED
+98 IKAWEEKNED

-122 FKGELEPFLDF
+122 FKGGLEPFLNF
-133 ESLSQKARFKIACDI
+133 ESLSQKAHFKIACDI

-153 SKGRVDKGAFKADTT
+153 SKGRVDKRAFKADMT

-195 GVFNRVYE
+195 GVFNPIYE

-255 GSGVVSIQALEGEIT
+255 GSGVVSVQALECEIT
-270 SSNKP
+270 SNNKP
-275 LELVFCENFPNFLSA
+275 LELVFCENFPKKLSA
-290 FALGMGLES
+290 FALGMGLENI
-299 FPKDFNKWL
+299 PKDFKKWL

-316 AGVFYHKEVLQAL
+316 AGVFYHKEILQAL
-329 EKEVVLTPH
+329 EKEVILTPH

-364 IARDFSQKYPKVVLL
+364 IARDFSQKYSKVVLL

-395 NTLGSVA
+395 NNLGSVA

-412 AGLILSLLSQNY
+412 AGLIVSLLSQNY

-460 RLQKDKNG
+460 RL
-468 SFKALAAIAKH
+468 

>member
-1 MYEKVNALDKR
+1 MLSVYEKVKALDKR
-12 AIEELFL
+12 ALEKFNL

-61 LARRLAGRFKT
+61 LARRLVGRFKT

-98 IKTYEEKNED
+98 IKTWEEKNED
-108 LECDVLIDCVVGSA
+108 LECDVLIDCVVGSN
-122 FKGELEPFLDF
+122 FKGELEPFLNF

-153 SKGRVDKGAFKADTT
+153 SKGRVDKGAFKAHMT

-195 GVFNRVYE
+195 GVFNQIYE

-235 VLLGKHSGAGLLSA
+235 ILLGKHSGAGLLSA
-249 LSALSF
+249 LSALNF
-255 GSGVVSIQALEGEIT
+255 GSGVVSVQALECEIT

-275 LELVFCENFPNFLSA
+275 LELVFCENFPSPLSA
-290 FALGMGLES
+290 FALGMGLEG

-388 HQGRTFI
+388 HQGQVFI
-395 NTLGSVA
+395 NILGSVA

-429 AINASLA
+429 TINASLA
-436 HALAGLEFKNNYAL
+436 HALASLEFKNNYAL

-460 RLQKDKNG
+460 RL
-468 SFKALAAIAKH
+468 

>member
-1 MYEKVNALDKR
+1 MLPVYEKVNALDKR

-61 LARRLAGRFKT
+61 LARRLMGRFKT
-72 LVFEMKPAKSPMC
+72 LVFEMKLAKSPMC
-85 QLQKERAKKVGVV
+85 QLQKERTKKAGVV
-98 IKTYEEKNED
+98 IKAWEEKNED
-108 LECDVLIDCVVGSA
+108 LECDVLVDCVVGSN
-122 FKGELEPFLDF
+122 FKGELEPFLNF

-153 SKGRVDKGAFKADTT
+153 SKGRVDKRAFKADTT

-195 GVFNRVYE
+195 GVFNPIYE

-255 GSGVVSIQALEGEIT
+255 GSGVVSVQALECEIT
-270 SSNKP
+270 SNNKP

-290 FALGMGLES
+290 FALGMGLENI
-299 FPKDFNKWL
+299 PKDFKKWL

-329 EKEVVLTPH
+329 EKEVILTPH

-412 AGLILSLLSQNY
+412 AGLIVSLLSQNY

-460 RLQKDKNG
+460 RL
-468 SFKALAAIAKH
+468 